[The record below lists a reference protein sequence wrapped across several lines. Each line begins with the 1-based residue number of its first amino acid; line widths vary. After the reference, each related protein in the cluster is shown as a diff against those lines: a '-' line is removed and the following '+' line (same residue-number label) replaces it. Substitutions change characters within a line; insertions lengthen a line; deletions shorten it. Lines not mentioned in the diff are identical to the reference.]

1 MDLQT
6 YLMDAYNFV
15 HASFATVNSQVALLL
30 VALIAAIIMKSW
42 KQLWA
47 MAFVALVLDILVM
60 VFMPLLSRGQFHLPD
75 FLALPTLIGLVELY
89 VGLVVVIAIFFLLKT
104 LFMKTA
110 KAA

>member
-6 YLMDAYNFV
+6 YLIEAYNFV

-60 VFMPLLSRGQFHLPD
+60 VFMPLIGRGQFHLPD
-75 FLALPTLIGLVELY
+75 FLALRTLVGLVELY

>member
-1 MDLQT
+1 MDIQT

-30 VALIAAIIMKSW
+30 VAFIAAIMMKSW

-47 MAFVALVLDILVM
+47 MAFAALVIDILVM
-60 VFMPLLSRGQFHLPD
+60 VFMPLISRGTFHLPD
-75 FLALPTLIGLVELY
+75 FLALQTLIGLAELY
-89 VGLVVVIAIFFLLKT
+89 VGLVVVIAIFFVLKT
-104 LFMKTA
+104 MFVKTA